1 MDPMQSSVRG
11 RRSSL
16 HADAVITIGGVRP
29 APPPQTSTQHV
40 CQDEAMVSSGDP
52 SWMSGYSTD
61 SCRGG
66 YYTSALNLEGA
77 SIRELKLKYQK
88 LKYRNKPNNCNAD
101 DHVNA
106 ERSPGRKAEEKKVLA
121 RKHED
126 CDDDP
131 FIEEIKK
138 TREAHQEIERDR
150 KARDDKFYELEKIKL
165 DLKRDRLDTMIMQT
179 DTSAMDSEAK
189 QYFKL
194 MKEEIL
200 ARRFK
205 SRKA

>member
-1 MDPMQSSVRG
+1 MKLRLMGEQYFF
-11 RRSSL
+11 
-16 HADAVITIGGVRP
+16 
-29 APPPQTSTQHV
+29 
-40 CQDEAMVSSGDP
+40 C
-52 SWMSGYSTD
+52 STD

-131 FIEEIKK
+131 FIEEVKK
-138 TREAHQEIERDR
+138 MREAHQEIERDR